1 MFGGFFKSIRKSIK
15 GGRKSTRRSARK
27 SIRGGKKSLR
37 RSVRKTIKGGH
48 GPGLGPAVYNHK
60 KKRRRRTHH
69 GGFIRSGSVQKFL
82 KTMGKLA

>member
-60 KKRRRRTHH
+60 KKEEEE
-69 GGFIRSGSVQKFL
+69 L
-82 KTMGKLA
+82 TMEALLEVVLYKNF